1 MYLSSDGE
9 GLIAVLT
16 PVELDEEEPKE
27 SLPVLKPEDFAPVHA
42 EPEPENEAG
51 DLPAELR
58 RRGIKGFLT
67 GRIDVKIVVPF
78 VIVMFVLAVGGSYV
92 VLNLVTKSLVDR
104 FTNQLLD
111 AGKNVNDTIIKIE
124 GQQLELLRLMT
135 NTEGVDAALQ
145 AGDAPTLQKLLVPLQ
160 ANSNF
165 SFVDVVDT
173 TGKQVL
179 ALRPND
185 PRYTNA
191 LDPDIGTWDVTL
203 KSISGEGDTF
213 GNKWTQLLPTSF
225 GDMVYTG
232 GPVTDESG
240 QVVGAVLVGI
250 PFDDLIKQLTKD
262 VLAAVT
268 VYTTEG
274 SVFGTSMGLQRGD
287 PLLQLDQ
294 NTLDKIFGP
303 EPQTVQR
310 PIAVNGQGYMELVG
324 GLVIRDKVA
333 GGLGVAIPTNAIEKS
348 GAETRLQMTLMFTL
362 VTLAVLAIGLLQAR
376 RISSPI
382 NVLVRACRLV
392 ARGDLEQKVNVSAKD
407 ETGVLAHTF
416 NQMVDGLKER
426 DKIRDTFGRYM
437 TQQVSDAIL
446 KGDVKL
452 GGEVRELTLLM
463 SDIRG
468 FTTLS
473 EGMNPEDLV
482 NFLNRYFSSMI
493 DCVMAH
499 DGVVDKFMG
508 DAILV
513 VYGAP
518 VKDPDHPIKAVL
530 TALDMRDRL
539 IKFNE
544 ELIAD
549 GHVPI
554 RIGIGVNTGEAVT
567 GNIGSEARMEYTVI
581 GDSVNATQRTE
592 DLTKE
597 FKTDILVSETT
608 AARLDGRFI
617 LGEPHHLTLRGR
629 TQESLIYPVIGLRS
643 GAAELWS
650 DAGPVVLGDNAP
662 TAAQDFADAALK
674 AMESGMLDNM
684 QVDAHELVE
693 RSLRSLAEDG
703 APPGPAMADVVAVDE
718 VFKQSAI
725 DDVLKQALAEAAAEE
740 AGAPP
745 PENAAG
751 EPKADAS

>member
-1 MYLSSDGE
+1 
-9 GLIAVLT
+9 
-16 PVELDEEEPKE
+16 VEVDEEEEPQTT
-27 SLPVLKPEDFAPVHA
+27 LPVPQPDDRALPEA
-42 EPEPENEAG
+42 ETETEG
-51 DLPAELR
+51 QGDDLPADLQR
-58 RRGIKGFLT
+58 KGFRGFLT

-78 VIVMFVLAVGGSYV
+78 VVVMFVLAIGGSYV
-92 VLNLVTKSLVDR
+92 VLNLVTSSLVTR

-111 AGKNVNDTIIKIE
+111 AGKSVNDTIIKVE

-135 NTEGVDAALQ
+135 NTEGVDVALGK
-145 AGDAPTLQKLLVPLQ
+145 GDAPGLQKLLVPLQ
-160 ANSNF
+160 ANSTF
-165 SFVDVVDT
+165 SFVDVIDT
-173 TGKQVL
+173 SGKQVL

-185 PRYTNA
+185 PKFVQA
-191 LDPDIGTWDVTL
+191 LDPDIGTWDVTQKSL
-203 KSISGEGDTF
+203 KGEGDNF
-213 GNKWTQLLPTSF
+213 GNKWTELVTTSF

-232 GPVTDESG
+232 GPVKDEND
-240 QVVGAVLVGI
+240 QIVGAILVGI

-268 VYTTEG
+268 VYTIDG
-274 SVFGTSMGLQRGD
+274 KVFGTSLGVPPGD
-287 PLLQLDQ
+287 SLLSLDQ
-294 NTLDKIFGP
+294 TTLSKIFGA

-310 PIAVNGQGYMELVG
+310 PITVAGQGYMELVG
-324 GLVIRDKVA
+324 GLVVRDKVA
-333 GGLGVAIPTNAIEKS
+333 GGLGVAIPTNAIDKS
-348 GAETRLQMTLMFTL
+348 GEETRLQMTLMFTL
-362 VTLAVLAIGLLQAR
+362 VTLIVLGIGLVQAR

-382 NVLVRACRLV
+382 NVLVRACRMV
-392 ARGDLEQKVNVSAKD
+392 ARGDLEQKVNVKTKD

-452 GGEVRELTLLM
+452 GGETRELTMLM

-473 EGMNPEDLV
+473 EGMVPEDLV
-482 NFLNRYFSSMI
+482 GFLNRYFSSMI

-518 VKDPDHPIKAVL
+518 VKDPIHPIKAVL

-539 IKFNE
+539 VKFNE
-544 ELIAD
+544 ELIAE

-581 GDSVNATQRTE
+581 GDTVNATQRTE

-629 TQESLIYPVIGLRS
+629 SQESLIYPVIGLRS
-643 GAAELWS
+643 GAPELWS
-650 DAGPVVLGDNAP
+650 DHGPVVLGATAP
-662 TAAQDFADAALK
+662 TAAQAFADAALR
-674 AMESGMLDNM
+674 AAAEGQLTNVE
-684 QVDAHELVE
+684 VDAHELVE
-693 RSLRSLAEDG
+693 RSLKSLAEDN
-703 APPGPAMADVVAVDE
+703 AARASDVV
-718 VFKQSAI
+718 I
-725 DDVLKQALAEAAAEE
+725 LDDAHASNGRNGHQPGTSSNGQNGASHAESM
-740 AGAPP
+740 AP
-745 PENAAG
+745 ATSG
-751 EPKADAS
+751 EPMGSKPDEP